1 MGGRGVAAGVA
12 VLVGALA
19 SAGGAAAATKTVVA
33 GPPVAKAP
41 KGVPRDADVN
51 LFYRKTVTIHAGDR
65 VRWRINGFH
74 TVTFPAKGDK
84 PPGLALP
91 DRARPVA
98 GVNDAAGKPFWF
110 NGQPSVLFNPA
121 VAFPAGGRSY
131 TGSQLTGSG
140 APLGAGA
147 PKPFTLRFPKTG
159 TYRYYCAI
167 HLGDPSMQGT
177 VRVVPRSRR
186 IPSAAADR
194 RAAAKE
200 FAASLRQVK
209 RDDKVTVSGDVVRA
223 GVDSPRSTLLRFVP
237 AQKTV
242 KVGQS
247 LTFQMSP
254 RTNEVHT
261 VTFGSEADLK
271 PLVDGFIAPI
281 PGTQSLQLNPQAA
294 YPSDPPPT
302 LPPLTP
308 ALHGNGF
315 LNTGIL
321 DRVAASPNP
330 AEMRVTFGQAGT
342 YRYICIIHPQMVGQ
356 ITVTP

>member
-1 MGGRGVAAGVA
+1 VATAAA
-12 VLVGALA
+12 VLV
-19 SAGGAAAATKTVVA
+19 AGVLGTAGSAAAATKTVVA
-33 GPPVAKAP
+33 GPPVTKAP

-51 LFYRKTVTIHAGDR
+51 VFYRRTVTIHAGDR

-84 PPGLALP
+84 PPGLGLP
-91 DRARPVA
+91 DPSRPVS
-98 GVNDAAGKPFWF
+98 GVNDAAGAPFWF
-110 NGQPSVLFNPA
+110 NGQPSILFNPA
-121 VAFPAGGRSY
+121 AAFPAGGKSY
-131 TGSQLTGSG
+131 TGSKLTGSG
-140 APLGAGA
+140 APLGNGA

-167 HLGDPSMQGT
+167 HLGNPDMRGT
-177 VRVVPRSRR
+177 VRVVAKSRR

-200 FAASLRQVK
+200 FAASVRQIKVS
-209 RDDKVTVSGDVVRA
+209 DKATVSGDVVQA
-223 GVDSPRSTLLRFVP
+223 GMDSSRSTLLRFFP
-237 AQKTV
+237 AAKTV

-247 LTFQMSP
+247 LTFRMSP

-261 VTFGSEADLK
+261 VTFGSEAALK
-271 PLVDGFIAPI
+271 PLADGFIAPV
-281 PGTQSLQLNPQAA
+281 PGTQSLQFSAQAA
-294 YPSDPPPT
+294 YPSDRPPT
-302 LPPLTP
+302 LPPLTQ

-321 DRVAASPNP
+321 DRDAGTPNP
-330 AEMRVTFGQAGT
+330 GEMKVTFAQAGT
-342 YRYICIIHPQMVGQ
+342 YRYMCLVHPEMVGQ